1 MIKIQT
7 RIIDPRIGREFPL
20 PSYATEG
27 AAGMDLRA
35 CIEKPAVIACGGTV
49 QIGTGIAISI
59 LDSSQM
65 ALLAPRSGLGT
76 KHGIVLANSLGII
89 DADYQNELK
98 VSLYNRGQKEYEISP
113 GERVCQLVIMP
124 ITRAVLHVVEEFST
138 QTPRGGGGFG
148 STGRF

>member
-1 MIKIQT
+1 MRVLETKIT
-7 RIIDPRIGREFPL
+7 DPRIGREFPL
-20 PSYATEG
+20 PSYATDG

-35 CIEKPAVIACGGTV
+35 CVDAPTVIKCGATV
-49 QIGTGIAISI
+49 QIGTGVAISI

-76 KHGIVLANSLGII
+76 KHGIVLANSIGII
-89 DADYQNELK
+89 DADYQNEIK
-98 VSLYNRGQKEYEISP
+98 VSLFNHGQKDYEIRP

-124 ITRAVLHVVEEFST
+124 ITRAILKVVSEFSQ

>member
-1 MIKIQT
+1 MITIQT
-7 RIIDPRIGREFPL
+7 KIIDPRIGREFPL

-35 CIEKPAVIACGGTV
+35 CIDNPVIIECGATV

-76 KHGIVLANSLGII
+76 KHGIVLANSIGII
-89 DADYQNELK
+89 DADYQNEIK
-98 VSLYNRGQKEYEISP
+98 VSLHNRGKKQYEIRP

-124 ITRAVLHVVEEFST
+124 ITRAVLQVVEEFST
-138 QTPRGGGGFG
+138 TTDRGGGGFG

>member
-1 MIKIQT
+1 MMKIQT
-7 RIIDPRIGREFPL
+7 KILDSRIGRAFPL

-35 CIEKPAVIACGGTV
+35 CIDNPLTIARGETV

-59 LDSSQM
+59 LDSSKM

-98 VSLYNRGQKEYEISP
+98 VSLYNRGRQDYEIHP

-124 ITRAVLHVVEEFST
+124 ITRAVLEVVDAFST
-138 QTPRGGGGFG
+138 NTPRGGGGFG

>member
-1 MIKIQT
+1 MHIETK
-7 RIIDPRIGREFPL
+7 IIDPRIGNEFPL
-20 PSYATEG
+20 PSYATDG
-27 AAGMDLRA
+27 SAGMDLRA
-35 CIEKPAVIACGGTV
+35 CVKAPTKIECGETV

-98 VSLYNRGQKEYEISP
+98 VSLFNRGRAPYEIHP

-124 ITRAVLHVVEEFST
+124 ITRATLKVVSEFSR
-138 QTPRGGGGFG
+138 QTPRGTGGFG

>member
-1 MIKIQT
+1 MKIQT
-7 RIIDPRIGREFPL
+7 RILDSRIGREFPL
-20 PSYATEG
+20 PQYATEG

-35 CIEKPAVIACGGTV
+35 CIDKPLTIAREQTV
-49 QIGTGIAISI
+49 QIGTGIAICI

-98 VSLYNRGQKEYEISP
+98 VSLYNRGQKDYEIHP

-124 ITRAVLHVVEEFST
+124 ITRAVLEVVDAFST
-138 QTPRGGGGFG
+138 NTPRGGGGFG